1 MGHVVRAALRA
12 ITRRGADGEVVVVDD
27 GSSDGTGAAVRA
39 IGDPRVRVI
48 RHGVSRGYG
57 AALRT
62 GFGHA
67 RGGLVFFTDAD
78 AQFDV
83 AEVARLES
91 WVPRFDLVV
100 GYRAPR
106 RDGWYRRA
114 VGWGWSRLLNA
125 TLGVGVRDV
134 DCAFKLVRRQALL
147 DLGLVSRGAFVNG
160 ELLVRARARGL
171 SVKEVPVTHFP
182 RPAGVASGARLRVG
196 ARAVRELCQLVPELR
211 RLGAPST
218 GEGD

>member
-1 MGHVVRAALRA
+1 MARVVRVALREIA
-12 ITRRGADGEVVVVDD
+12 RRGGDGEVVVVDD
-27 GSSDGTGAAVRA
+27 GSTDGTGVAARA
-39 IGDPRVRVI
+39 VGDPRVRVV

-78 AQFDV
+78 GQFDV
-83 AEVARLES
+83 AELGRLEA
-91 WVPRFDLVV
+91 WVTRFDLVV

-106 RDGWYRRA
+106 RDGWYRGA
-114 VGWGWSRLLNA
+114 LGWGWSRLLDT

-160 ELLVRARARGL
+160 ELLARARARGL

-196 ARAVRELCQLVPELR
+196 ARAVRELCQLAPELR
-211 RLGAPST
+211 RLGVS
-218 GEGD
+218 GEAD